1 MSIMD
6 ENKALVEQLV
16 INDTGDNGFRPD
28 NVVQKGNAK
37 NRALISGMLDYLL
50 LDGSRID
57 GKENLEELFKLSKEG
72 KSCLI
77 LMEHYSNFDYPL
89 LYKMIDEQ
97 LDADP
102 ENMYPMAGMKLT
114 ETDKRVAAF
123 SNAYNKIVI
132 YPSKGIDSEKDPEK
146 QKELRKESAPFN
158 IAAMKALTHNK
169 NNGKVILVFPAGT
182 RVRPWAPESRKGVR
196 EMFSYIKTFDY
207 ICFIGKNGNILPP
220 HESDRMDMDTP
231 VKDLVILTA
240 EKPIKGRAYV
250 KSVIENL
257 PEGEDQKQFVVSQ
270 VMNHLFELHDKVELK
285 RLEEKKKLQSE
296 A

>member
-6 ENKALVEQLV
+6 ENKDLVEQLV
-16 INDTGDNGFRPD
+16 LNDTGDNGFRPN

-37 NRALISGMLDYLL
+37 NRTIISKMIDYLL
-50 LDGSRID
+50 IKDSRID
-57 GKENLEELFKLSKEG
+57 GKKNLEELFNLSKNG
-72 KSCLI
+72 NSCLI
-77 LMEHYSNFDYPL
+77 LMEHYSNFDYPI

-97 LDADP
+97 IDADP

-114 ETDKRVAAF
+114 ETNKQVSAF

-132 YPSKGIDSEKDPEK
+132 YPSKSIDSEPDPEK
-146 QKELRKESAPFN
+146 QKELRKASAPFN

-182 RVRPWAPESRKGVR
+182 RVRPWAPESKKGVR

-220 HESDRMDMDTP
+220 HKSDRMDMDSP
-231 VKDLVILTA
+231 VQDLIILTA

-250 KSVIENL
+250 KSLLEDL
-257 PEGEDQKQFVVSQ
+257 PEGEDKKQYVVSH
-270 VMNHLFELHDKVELK
+270 VMKHLFTLHDRVEINRLK
-285 RLEEKKKLQSE
+285 EKELQSK

>member
-6 ENKALVEQLV
+6 KNSDLVELLV
-16 INDTGDNGFRPD
+16 ANDTGDNGFRPD
-28 NVVQKGNAK
+28 NVLQKGNPK
-37 NRALISGMLDYLL
+37 NRAIISKLLGQLL
-50 LDGSRID
+50 LKGSRID

-89 LYKMIDEQ
+89 LYKMIEEQ
-97 LDADP
+97 IDADP
-102 ENMYPMAGMKLT
+102 EDMYPMAGMKLT

-132 YPSKGIDSEKDPEK
+132 YPSKSIENEKDPEK
-146 QKELRKESAPFN
+146 QKELRKQSAPFN
-158 IAAMKALTHNK
+158 IAAMKALTKSK
-169 NNGKVILVFPAGT
+169 NSGKVILVFPAGT

-220 HESDRMDMDTP
+220 HESDDMGMDSP
-231 VKDLVILTA
+231 VQDLVILTA
-240 EKPIKGRAYV
+240 EKPIKGRSYV
-250 KSVIENL
+250 KSLLENI
-257 PEGEDQKQFVVSQ
+257 PEGEEQKQYVVTQ
-270 VMNHLFELHDKVELK
+270 VMKHLFDLHDRVEK
-285 RLEEKKKLQSE
+285 DRLAEKSALN
-296 A
+296 